1 MKLSQMQIDFLLDH
15 IEKDTVRRY
24 RGEYEARTRSSLV
37 QLGLIREIKEGT
49 VTTPRGREIKCLTLA
64 RYAEALVNAGYHL
77 PGGQFI
83 TRQPMALVSFREI
96 VRGD

>member
-1 MKLSQMQIDFLLDH
+1 MKLSQLQIDFLLDH

-24 RGEYEARTRSSLV
+24 RGEYEPHTRSSLM

-49 VTTPRGREIKCLTLA
+49 ITTPRGREIKCLTLA
-64 RYAEALVNAGYHL
+64 RYAEALINAGYHL

-83 TRQPMALVSFREI
+83 TRQPAIGVSFQEI
-96 VRGD
+96 VRGE